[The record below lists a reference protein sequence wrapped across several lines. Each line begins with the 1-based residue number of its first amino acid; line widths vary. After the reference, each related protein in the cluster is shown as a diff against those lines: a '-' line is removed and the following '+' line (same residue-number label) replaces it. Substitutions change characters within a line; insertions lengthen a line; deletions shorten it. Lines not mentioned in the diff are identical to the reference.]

1 MQNVKNGVIFKGT
14 ANGLV
19 IVLDDEMDFDAVLS
33 SIEDKLSTS
42 GKFFKGASIN
52 VKYRGRKLIPE
63 QEKKII
69 ELMVNKTGV
78 QILGFEFE
86 DYKVD
91 NNEFCSTNEIINVF
105 NKKPFFT
112 GIYEGKTK
120 FVKGTLRSGQLVQ
133 FEGNIVI
140 LGDVNPGAEIMAS
153 GNIVVMGTLR
163 GVAHAGA
170 DGNKDAFVAALNL
183 HPSLLRIADVIAR
196 SPDEYSGSQ
205 NIPEIAFVKDD
216 SIIIETF
223 LPNKS

>member
-1 MQNVKNGVIFKGT
+1 MQNVKNEVVFKGT

-19 IVLDDEMDFDAVLS
+19 IVLDDESEFDTVLS
-33 SIEDKLSTS
+33 SIENKLSTS

-52 VKYRGRKLIPE
+52 VKYRGRKLLPE

-69 ELMVNKTGV
+69 ELMIQKTGV
-78 QILGFEFE
+78 QILGFDFE
-86 DYKVD
+86 ESKAD
-91 NNEFCSTNEIINVF
+91 NNNFCSTNEVINVF

-112 GIYEGKTK
+112 GINEGKTK
-120 FVKGTLRSGQLVQ
+120 FVRGTLRSGQLVQ

-170 DGNKDAFVAALNL
+170 DGNKEAFVAALNL

-196 SPDEYSGSQ
+196 SPDEYAGSH

-216 SIIIETF
+216 CIIIETF
-223 LPNKS
+223 LPNKG